1 MWGCAHCVNHV
12 PQVPLRLKIVCF
24 LRCHHRLVR
33 ESCDK
38 MPRSQPPVSVS
49 RQKLDRILPESY
61 AKYTEL
67 VAELKKLM
75 EYRAATTS
83 AMKSVADELD
93 RRHRDTNIAKIVGS
107 SVGVLGTVAGAVG
120 GVGLALV
127 PFTAG
132 FSATVALFAGGVSAV
147 AGGVALGLG
156 TLTTAGAQFVE
167 KLLENVD
174 LAKVQK
180 VVDKDKAQCDK
191 VQGLWDRFEKYSSD
205 IVQTIEL
212 ADLSEEPDLE
222 SLKTWVL
229 VATRE
234 TKSKVSVVAEAF
246 HAAYKEITKGMTYT
260 NQATT
265 EDTPTA
271 DELMSTLVSIAMEI
285 AGKVWEMRSVV
296 SLIAQHI
303 FIVSGVGVFLL
314 IAAIGVGNVFVLIT
328 TSINFHKGSLS
339 KVSKEIREKSSQLEE
354 QYNKWSEAFAD
365 LNID

>member
-1 MWGCAHCVNHV
+1 MTMNIECGGW
-12 PQVPLRLKIVCF
+12 PLIRLKIVCQ
-24 LRCHHRLVR
+24 HRLVR

-38 MPRSQPPVSVS
+38 MPHSQPPISVS
-49 RQKLDRILPESY
+49 RQKLDGILPESY
-61 AKYTEL
+61 ADYTKL
-67 VAELKKLM
+67 VAEFEKLM
-75 EYRAATTS
+75 EYRAETIS
-83 AMKSVADELD
+83 AMNSVADELD

-107 SVGVLGTVAGAVG
+107 SVGVLGAVAGAVG

-132 FSATVALFAGGVSAV
+132 LSATVAAVAGGVSAV

-260 NQATT
+260 NQTTT

-296 SLIAQHI
+296 SFIARYI
-303 FIVSGVGVFLL
+303 FVVTGVGVFLL
-314 IAAIGVGNVFVLIT
+314 IAAIGVGNLFVLIT